1 MAGIYRFDMRCPLCQ
16 CLDDKVIDSRTVKE
30 GGGVR
35 RRRECLNCGHRYTT
49 YEAIIHAELKVIKK
63 NGQLREDFDREKL
76 RIGIEKACWKRP
88 VSEDDIESLTEVIIK
103 GLEMDFDKEVS
114 SQEIGNR
121 IMEKLKHVDEVA
133 YVRFASVYRQ
143 FKDIEQFI
151 EEIKTLGNS
160 STGRER

>member
-1 MAGIYRFDMRCPLCQ
+1 MRCPLCQ

-76 RIGIEKACWKRP
+76 RLGIEKACWKRP
-88 VSEDDIESLTEVIIK
+88 VSEDDIEGMTESIIK
-103 GLEMDFDKEVS
+103 GLETDFDKEVPS
-114 SQEIGNR
+114 REIDNR
-121 IMEKLKHVDEVA
+121 IMERLKHVDEVA

-151 EEIKTLGNS
+151 EEIKTLGNN
-160 STGRER
+160 STGRKK